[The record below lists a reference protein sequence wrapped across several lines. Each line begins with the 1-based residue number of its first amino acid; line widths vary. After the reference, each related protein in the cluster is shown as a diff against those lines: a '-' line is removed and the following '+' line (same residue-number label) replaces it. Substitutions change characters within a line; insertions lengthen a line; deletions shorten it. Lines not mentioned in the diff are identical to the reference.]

1 MVLAIARSF
10 MVWVAVWTGHAD
22 LWQSYCPDRSPRW
35 LLAFHINMTSSPLP
49 INPDDDVPALADSD
63 APKPK
68 PKKPLPGATNGPK
81 ELNGAASQAGS
92 TTGGFD
98 TVLGKIVLASGLVT
112 EDELEQCRAQITD
125 NENDLT
131 LSDLLIEHSLLTDRQ
146 MKRLRKEF
154 DARKSG
160 QKIQGYTIKKK
171 LGSGAMATVF
181 LAEQLSLHRLVAI
194 KVLPT
199 KFSRDQNFIDRFY
212 KEGRAAAKLN
222 HPNIVQ
228 AYDVGHS
235 GEHHYFVMEYV
246 EGDTVYERIQQLKR
260 LPEKDAIEILIQ
272 SAKALHHAHQ
282 MGFVHR
288 DIKPKNLMLTPS
300 GQVKVADL
308 GLARN
313 LEDVEAA
320 EAEKGRAYG
329 TPFYISPEQIR
340 GELDIGPPADIYG
353 LGATAYHMVTGNVP
367 FSGKNPSDVMRQH
380 LKTELRPPDQLN
392 PALSAEFCQVIE
404 MMLAKNR
411 NDRYRSAADLLE
423 DLQRLAEGRD
433 LTFAKPKLDLA
444 GLVVEV
450 DQADTQP
457 TLRAKPKK
465 ANNGLSG
472 ALIASAVLNVLLL
485 IGLVAVVAF
494 G

>member
-1 MVLAIARSF
+1 M
-10 MVWVAVWTGHAD
+10 T
-22 LWQSYCPDRSPRW
+22 CPP
-35 LLAFHINMTSSPLP
+35 AP
-49 INPDDDVPALADSD
+49 INPLDDDDVPALADSQAP

-68 PKKPLPGATNGPK
+68 KKLPGSTDGPQ
-81 ELNGAASQAGS
+81 ELGGGAASQAGS

-98 TVLGKIVLASGLVT
+98 TVLGKIVVASGLVT
-112 EDELEQCRAQITD
+112 EDELEQCRVQIGEED
-125 NENDLT
+125 GDRT

-146 MKRLRKEF
+146 MSRLRKEF

-160 QKIQGYTIKKK
+160 QKIQGYKIKKK
-171 LGSGAMATVF
+171 LGAGAMATVF

-199 KFSRDQNFIDRFY
+199 KFSRDKNFIDRFY
-212 KEGRAAAKLN
+212 KEGRAAARLN

-246 EGDTVYERIQQLKR
+246 EGDTVYERIQQLSR
-260 LPEKDAIEILIQ
+260 IPEEDAIDILIQ
-272 SAKALHHAHQ
+272 SAGALHHAHQ

-288 DIKPKNLMLTPS
+288 DIKPKNLMLTSS

-313 LEDVEAA
+313 LADSEAA

-353 LGATAYHMVTGNVP
+353 LGATAYHMVTGHVP

-380 LKTELRPPDQLN
+380 LKTELKPPDQLN
-392 PALSAEFCQVIE
+392 PALSAGFCQVIE

-411 NDRYRSAADLLE
+411 ADRYRSAADLLE
-423 DLQRLAEGRD
+423 DLQRLSDGRSPAI
-433 LTFAKPKLDLA
+433 AKPKLDLA
-444 GLVVEV
+444 SLAVPVGGEDEPVE
-450 DQADTQP
+450 
-457 TLRAKPKK
+457 LRTKPKGDDSAWSK
-465 ANNGLSG
+465 L
-472 ALIASAVLNVLLL
+472 LIASIVLNVLLL
-485 IGLVAVVAF
+485 LLLLLFIAVPLLVGV
-494 G
+494 GE

>member
-1 MVLAIARSF
+1 MPRTT
-10 MVWVAVWTGHAD
+10 MT
-22 LWQSYCPDRSPRW
+22 CPP
-35 LLAFHINMTSSPLP
+35 TP
-49 INPDDDVPALADSD
+49 INLPDDDDIPALADSQAP

-68 PKKPLPGATNGPK
+68 KKLPGSTDGPK
-81 ELNGAASQAGS
+81 EIGGGAASQAGS

-98 TVLGKIVLASGLVT
+98 TALGKIVVASGLVT
-112 EDELEQCRAQITD
+112 EDELEQCRVQVGD
-125 NENDLT
+125 EEGDRT
-131 LSDLLIEHSLLTDRQ
+131 LSDLLIEHNLLTDRQ
-146 MKRLRKEF
+146 MSRLRKEF

-160 QKIQGYTIKKK
+160 QKIHGYKIKKK
-171 LGSGAMATVF
+171 LGAGAMATVF

-246 EGDTVYERIQQLKR
+246 EGDTVYERIQQQNR
-260 LPEKDAIEILIQ
+260 IPEKDAIEMLLQ
-272 SAKALHHAHQ
+272 AAGALHHAHQ

-313 LEDVEAA
+313 LADVEAA
-320 EAEKGRAYG
+320 EQEKGRAYG

-353 LGATAYHMVTGNVP
+353 LGATAYHMVTGHVP

-380 LKTELRPPDQLN
+380 LKTELKPPDQLN
-392 PALSAEFCQVIE
+392 PSLSAGFCQVIE

-411 NDRYRSAADLLE
+411 ADRYRSASDLLE
-423 DLQRLAEGRD
+423 DLQRLADGRSPVI
-433 LTFAKPKLDLA
+433 AKPKLDLA
-444 GLVVEV
+444 GLAVPIDSEEP
-450 DQADTQP
+450 AE
-457 TLRAKPKK
+457 LRVKPR
-465 ANNGLSG
+465 NGNSNMSPL
-472 ALIASAVLNVLLL
+472 LLASIVLNVLLL
-485 IGLVAVVAF
+485 VMLTVFALK
-494 G
+494 

>member
-1 MVLAIARSF
+1 
-10 MVWVAVWTGHAD
+10 
-22 LWQSYCPDRSPRW
+22 
-35 LLAFHINMTSSPLP
+35 MTAPPTPIDPL
-49 INPDDDVPALADSD
+49 DDDIPALADSD
-63 APKPK
+63 APALKPQ
-68 PKKPLPGATNGPK
+68 KPLPGATDGPK
-81 ELNGAASQAGS
+81 DIGGAAASQAGS

-98 TVLGKIVLASGLVT
+98 TVLGKIVIASGLVT
-112 EDELEQCRAQITD
+112 EDELEQCRVQVSEEEGD
-125 NENDLT
+125 RT
-131 LSDLLIEHSLLTDRQ
+131 LSDLLIDHNLLTDRQ
-146 MKRLRKEF
+146 MSRLRKEF

-160 QKIQGYTIKKK
+160 QKIQGYRIKKK
-171 LGSGAMATVF
+171 LGAGAMATVF

-212 KEGRAAAKLN
+212 KEGRAAARLN

-246 EGDTVYERIQQLKR
+246 EGDTVYERIQQQR
-260 LPEKDAIEILIQ
+260 RIPEREAINILIQ

-282 MGFVHR
+282 AGFVHR

-313 LEDVEAA
+313 LADIEAA
-320 EAEKGRAYG
+320 EQEKGRAYG

-353 LGATAYHMVTGNVP
+353 LGATAYHMVTGHVP

-380 LKTELRPPDQLN
+380 LKTELKPPDQLN

-411 NDRYRSAADLLE
+411 ADRYRTAADLLE
-423 DLQRLAEGRD
+423 DLQRVADGREPVI
-433 LTFAKPKLDLA
+433 AKPKLDLA
-444 GLVVEV
+444 GLAVPVDGDEAVE
-450 DQADTQP
+450 
-457 TLRAKPKK
+457 LRAKP
-465 ANNGLSG
+465 ANAGGSMPPL
-472 ALIASAVLNVLLL
+472 LIASIVLNALLL
-485 IGLVAVVAF
+485 LMLVVFVMR
-494 G
+494 

>member
-1 MVLAIARSF
+1 M
-10 MVWVAVWTGHAD
+10 T
-22 LWQSYCPDRSPRW
+22 CPPTPID
-35 LLAFHINMTSSPLP
+35 PL
-49 INPDDDVPALADSD
+49 DDDDIPALADSQAP

-68 PKKPLPGATNGPK
+68 KKLPGSTDGPQ
-81 ELNGAASQAGS
+81 EIGGAASQAGS

-98 TVLGKIVLASGLVT
+98 TVLGKIVIASGLVT
-112 EDELEQCRAQITD
+112 EDELEQCRVQIGEED
-125 NENDLT
+125 GDRT
-131 LSDLLIEHSLLTDRQ
+131 LSDLLIEHNLLTDRQ
-146 MKRLRKEF
+146 MTRLRKEF

-160 QKIQGYTIKKK
+160 QKIQGYRIKKK
-171 LGSGAMATVF
+171 LGAGAMATVF
-181 LAEQLSLHRLVAI
+181 LAEQISLHRLVAI

-246 EGDTVYERIQQLKR
+246 EGDTVYERIQQLSR
-260 LPEKDAIEILIQ
+260 IPEKDAIGILIQ
-272 SAKALHHAHQ
+272 AAAALHHAHQ
-282 MGFVHR
+282 QGFVHR

-313 LEDVEAA
+313 IADSEAA

-353 LGATAYHMVTGNVP
+353 LGATAYHMVTGHVP
-367 FSGKNPSDVMRQH
+367 FAGKNPSDVMRQH

-392 PALSAEFCQVIE
+392 PALSAEFCLVIE

-411 NDRYRSAADLLE
+411 ADRYRTAADLLE
-423 DLQRLAEGRD
+423 DLQRLADGRAPVI
-433 LTFAKPKLDLA
+433 AKPKLDLA
-444 GLVVEV
+444 GLAVPVGGDEPAV
-450 DQADTQP
+450 
-457 TLRAKPKK
+457 LRAKPKDD
-465 ANNGLSG
+465 GSSTSPL
-472 ALIASAVLNVLLL
+472 LIASIVLNALLL
-485 IGLVAVVAF
+485 VMLVAFVAF
-494 G
+494 GR